1 MINLFQSEFGPE
13 QSSVSRLEYALIHLI
28 DLLPE
33 GIDLDTVCEG
43 VDSFIDLYDMLIEL
57 LRAVT

>member
-57 LRAVT
+57 